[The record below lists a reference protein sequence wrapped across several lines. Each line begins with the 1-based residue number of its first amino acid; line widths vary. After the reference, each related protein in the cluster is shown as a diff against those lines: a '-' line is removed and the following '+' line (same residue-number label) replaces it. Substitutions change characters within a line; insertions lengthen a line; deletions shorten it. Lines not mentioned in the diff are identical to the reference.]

1 MGDGGGPHLI
11 LKWMSGSVKLVF
23 FNLLWL
29 LAGCVLGWLTGLTW
43 AQGFWPMG
51 IFAVLTLIVV
61 ATSLWWVSRRQAYW
75 RMAFIYY
82 TAGQALG
89 ITLFF
94 CAMMFFSDIFP

>member
-1 MGDGGGPHLI
+1 MPC
-11 LKWMSGSVKLVF
+11 SVKLVF

-29 LAGCVLGWLTGLTW
+29 LAGCVFGWLAGLTW

-51 IFAVLTLIVV
+51 VFAVLAILVV
-61 ATSLWWVSRRQAYW
+61 AISLWWVSRRQAYW
-75 RMAFIYY
+75 RMAFISY

-94 CAMMFFSDIFP
+94 FALMFFSDIFR